1 MVPERKSRQR
11 QRLRDQG
18 LRPLEIWL
26 PKPMIES
33 IDAMKSEGE
42 GRDMVIA
49 KLLAGTL
56 EGRTP
61 PEPTSQL
68 SLGL

>member
-1 MVPERKSRQR
+1 
-11 QRLRDQG
+11 
-18 LRPLEIWL
+18 
-26 PKPMIES
+26 MIES